1 VLNLVDIRKNLVSRL
16 LLRKKEGFKMVFKSD
31 IFFGKGLSI
40 NDLNIH
46 IMIILTK
53 DDDDDDSSFL
63 LEPYDIWHARLEY
76 INYSSIQNI
85 N

>member
-1 VLNLVDIRKNLVSRL
+1 
-16 LLRKKEGFKMVFKSD
+16 MVFKSD

-40 NDLNIH
+40 NDLKIH

-53 DDDDDDSSFL
+53 DDDDDDSYL
-63 LEPYDIWHARLEY
+63 LEPYDIWHARLEHV
-76 INYSSIQNI
+76 NYSSIQNI